1 MKMLIEI
8 FLTNTSMHLR
18 KVYWKKS
25 LKRFFYAF
33 EKSLFKVFRD
43 FINNIND
50 DYERNL
56 WTDSSMI
63 LLENLINA
71 HLRNL

>member
-1 MKMLIEI
+1 MKKLIEKS
-8 FLTNTSMHLR
+8 LTNTFMHLR

-33 EKSLFKVFRD
+33 EKSLFKVSSD
-43 FINNIND
+43 FINNIDD

-56 WTDSSMI
+56 WKDSSMI
-63 LLENLINA
+63 FLENLINA